1 MRGRIAIEKQGA
13 RRCREAGGR
22 CRFAGLAALVALLV
36 PMAAA
41 YGNDAWMQV
50 GGVDRS
56 NLYLVALRGGRCE
69 WGLIVKVDPGSII
82 IGPAPP
88 TTGKPPVPPE
98 TKTLPRADVIRIAEG
113 PYAHGML
120 YSGRRSWA
128 DVKQCV
134 PGRREHLE
142 VVLTSGRRMSVVPVA
157 ASDTELTLKSG
168 ARPVTL
174 PKSDISRVAYVRFKP
189 LPAGYQWVVQEA
201 PFLALFSP
209 KTWQYALKIDAM
221 MTVPLYDSGVS
232 EDNSNVGCDAQ

>member
-1 MRGRIAIEKQGA
+1 
-13 RRCREAGGR
+13 
-22 CRFAGLAALVALLV
+22 
-36 PMAAA
+36 
-41 YGNDAWMQV
+41 
-50 GGVDRS
+50 
-56 NLYLVALRGGRCE
+56 
-69 WGLIVKVDPGSII
+69 
-82 IGPAPP
+82 
-88 TTGKPPVPPE
+88 
-98 TKTLPRADVIRIAEG
+98 
-113 PYAHGML
+113 
-120 YSGRRSWA
+120 
-128 DVKQCV
+128 
-134 PGRREHLE
+134 
-142 VVLTSGRRMSVVPVA
+142 MSVVPVA